1 MYKESEH
8 LAAIQIV
15 NYDQLFRD
23 DPDAYV
29 IECGADTILMKDQ
42 MTQHK
47 LLFFQD
53 GSKDLTN
60 ISSCDCGHLTG
71 NYMAGCECPI
81 CHTICKTNFAEE
93 LKFRAWLEIPDFL
106 PPVLHPAIYLVLDN
120 WLGSFSKS
128 SGRIM
133 DILLNTELPLP
144 EEYQGILGQGFWFF
158 YNNFDNII
166 NFFATQYKKLTTPEY
181 RRKTVYVL
189 QFLEKYKDRRF
200 LRHMPSL
207 NSSLHLSTQSGSI
220 TYSDNV
226 VKYIIQAKIEL
237 HQLIYVHF
245 NATCADNYVDKRMYT
260 MYHAF
265 LEYSTAI
272 LNEKLLKKPGFIRKH
287 LLGARLYC
295 SARAVIVPL
304 FDIHDYDE
312 IHIPWL
318 MAVQVLKLEIINVL
332 MNRMH
337 KTEPEALAIH
347 RRALAMFDPLVYDIM
362 NTLVKECP
370 FKGLPVLMG
379 RNPSLRLGAIF
390 LLYATK
396 IKPEYEDA
404 TVGIS
409 SLISSAPNFDF
420 DGDAMHLLFVK
431 EMGEVP
437 KYEHIHPSNTMV
449 ASSDAMISSDVQIT
463 DQAALAIN
471 RWLLADMILDQTK
484 QGENKNAS

>member
-1 MYKESEH
+1 MYHESEH
-8 LAAIQIV
+8 LASLPIV
-15 NYDQLFRD
+15 NYDQLFYD

-29 IECGADTILMKDQ
+29 IEASENTVLTKDQ

-60 ISSCDCGHLTG
+60 ISSCDCGHVTG
-71 NYMAGCECPI
+71 NYMTGCTCPI
-81 CHTICKTNFAEE
+81 CHTVCKTNFAEE

-106 PPVLHPAIYLVLDN
+106 PPVLHPSVYLVLDN

-128 SGRIM
+128 AGRVM
-133 DILLNTELPLP
+133 HVLLNPDLPMP
-144 EEYQGILGQGFWFF
+144 EEYQGTLGQGFWFF
-158 YNNFDNII
+158 YRNFDNII
-166 NFFATQYKKLTTPEY
+166 NFFATQYKKLNTPEC
-181 RRKTVYVL
+181 RKKTANVL
-189 QFLEKYKDRRF
+189 KFLQLYQDRLF
-200 LRHMPSL
+200 LRHIPAL
-207 NSSLHLSTQSGSI
+207 NASLHLSTQSGSI

-237 HQLIYVHF
+237 LQLIYVHY
-245 NATCADNYVDKRMYT
+245 NATSADNYVDRRMLA
-260 MYHAF
+260 MYNAF
-265 LEYSTAI
+265 LDYSTAI

-304 FDIHDYDE
+304 FDVHDYDE

-332 MNRMH
+332 MNRKH

-347 RRALAMFDPLVYDIM
+347 RRALAQFDQEVYKIM
-362 NTLVKECP
+362 NSLVEECP
-370 FKGLPVLMG
+370 YKGLPVLMG

-390 LLYATK
+390 LLFATK
-396 IKPEYEDA
+396 IKPEYEDT

-409 SLISSAPNFDF
+409 SLISSAPN
-420 DGDAMHLLFVK
+420 LVK
-431 EMGEVP
+431 TL
-437 KYEHIHPSNTMV
+437 ST
-449 ASSDAMISSDVQIT
+449 
-463 DQAALAIN
+463 
-471 RWLLADMILDQTK
+471 ILEK
-484 QGENKNAS
+484 VWRKNSLIAGTC

>member
-1 MYKESEH
+1 MYQESKN
-8 LAAIQIV
+8 LASIQLV

-60 ISSCDCGHLTG
+60 ISSCDCGHITG
-71 NYMAGCECPI
+71 NYMTGCTCPL
-81 CHTICKTNFAEE
+81 CHTVCKTNFAEE

-106 PPVLHPAIYLVLDN
+106 PPVLHPAVYLVLDN
-120 WLGSFSKS
+120 WLGSFNKS
-128 SGRIM
+128 SGRILEV
-133 DILLNTELPLP
+133 LLNPDLPLP
-144 EEYQGILGQGFWFF
+144 EEYQGTLGQGFEFF
-158 YNNFDNII
+158 YKNFDNII
-166 NFFATQYKKLTTPEY
+166 NFFATQYKKLNTPEY
-181 RRKTVYVL
+181 RKKTVYVL
-189 QFLEKYKDRRF
+189 QLLDKYRDRLF

-245 NATCADNYVDKRMYT
+245 NATCADNYMDKRMLT
-260 MYHAF
+260 MYQAF
-265 LEYSTAI
+265 LEYTTAI

-332 MNRMH
+332 MNRMG
-337 KTEPEALAIH
+337 KTEPEALEIH
-347 RRALAMFDPLVYDIM
+347 RRALAQFDQTVYDIM
-362 NTLVKECP
+362 NTLVQECDCVSSSG
-370 FKGLPVLMG
+370 KHGLPVLMG

-390 LLYATK
+390 LLFATK

-409 SLISSAPNFDF
+409 SLVSSAPN
-420 DGDAMHLLFVK
+420 LTIYQTTNKFV
-431 EMGEVP
+431 
-437 KYEHIHPSNTMV
+437 
-449 ASSDAMISSDVQIT
+449 A
-463 DQAALAIN
+463 
-471 RWLLADMILDQTK
+471 
-484 QGENKNAS
+484 

>member
-1 MYKESEH
+1 MYHESEH
-8 LAAIQIV
+8 LASLPIV
-15 NYDQLFRD
+15 NYDQLFYD

-29 IECGADTILMKDQ
+29 IEASENTVLTKDQ

-60 ISSCDCGHLTG
+60 ISSCDCGHVTG
-71 NYMAGCECPI
+71 NYMTGCTCPI
-81 CHTICKTNFAEE
+81 CHTVCKTNFAEE

-106 PPVLHPAIYLVLDN
+106 PPVLHPAVYLVLDN

-128 SGRIM
+128 AGRVM
-133 DILLNTELPLP
+133 HVLLNPDLPMP
-144 EEYQGILGQGFWFF
+144 EEYQGTLGQGFWFF
-158 YNNFDNII
+158 YRNFDNII
-166 NFFATQYKKLTTPEY
+166 NFFATQYKKLNTPEC
-181 RRKTVYVL
+181 RKKTANVL
-189 QFLEKYKDRRF
+189 KFLQLYHDRLF
-200 LRHMPSL
+200 LRHIPAL
-207 NSSLHLSTQSGSI
+207 NASLHLSTQSGSI

-237 HQLIYVHF
+237 LQLIYVHY
-245 NATCADNYVDKRMYT
+245 NATSADNYVDRRMLA
-260 MYHAF
+260 MYNAF
-265 LEYSTAI
+265 LDYSTAI

-304 FDIHDYDE
+304 FDVHDYDE

-332 MNRMH
+332 MNRKH

-347 RRALAMFDPLVYDIM
+347 RRALAQFDQEVYEIM
-362 NTLVKECP
+362 NTLVEECP
-370 FKGLPVLMG
+370 YKGLPVLMG

-390 LLYATK
+390 LLFATK
-396 IKPEYEDA
+396 IKPEYEDT

-409 SLISSAPNFDF
+409 ALISSAPN
-420 DGDAMHLLFVK
+420 LVK
-431 EMGEVP
+431 TL
-437 KYEHIHPSNTMV
+437 ST
-449 ASSDAMISSDVQIT
+449 
-463 DQAALAIN
+463 
-471 RWLLADMILDQTK
+471 IL
-484 QGENKNAS
+484 ERVWRKNSLIAGTC